1 MTILNDIVQNTREK
15 LVHKKIEVPLEKIKL
30 QIDSLKLPKGAF
42 KENLINKDQ
51 AIIAEIKKA
60 SPSAGIISENFNPVE
75 KAKEY
80 EAFGASAL
88 SILTEEDFFQG
99 SSQFL
104 MDVKAVSKLPIIRKD
119 FMIDEYQIYE
129 AKLMGADCILLIVS
143 VLSDDEITKFVEL
156 ADSLE
161 LDYLIEVHDE
171 DELKRV
177 EIKVSDSHDLLVGEE
192 ADKLLDDD
200 SVTRAAIEAVQEN
213 GIVFLDEIDK
223 VCARSDARGGDV
235 SREGVQRDLLPLIA
249 PSPEV
254 IHLLQHCFGRP
265 E

>member
-1 MTILNDIVQNTREK
+1 MTILNDIVKNTQEK
-15 LVHKKIEVPLEKIKL
+15 LIEKKANVPLEEIKS
-30 QIDSLKLPKGAF
+30 QLKNLELPRGVF

-60 SPSAGIISENFNPVE
+60 SPSAGIISENFNPIE

-99 SSQFL
+99 SNQFL
-104 MDVKAVSKLPIIRKD
+104 MDVKAITKLPIIRKD

-143 VLSDDEITKFVEL
+143 VLSDDEITQFTDL
-156 ADSLE
+156 AETLE

-171 DELKRV
+171 EELRRVEHFENAMIGVNNRNLKTFEVDLNNSINLKKLFNGDNLFIAESGIKNQDDIDELKA
-177 EIKVSDSHDLLVGEE
+177 HD
-192 ADKLLDDD
+192 
-200 SVTRAAIEAVQEN
+200 IH
-213 GIVFLDEIDK
+213 VFLIGESLMK
-223 VCARSDARGGDV
+223 GDFV
-235 SREGVQRDLLPLIA
+235 
-249 PSPEV
+249 
-254 IHLLQHCFGRP
+254 
-265 E
+265 

>member
-1 MTILNDIVQNTREK
+1 MTILNDIVKNTREK
-15 LVHKKIEVPLEKIKL
+15 LVHKKIKIPLEKIKL
-30 QIDSLKLPKGAF
+30 ELDSLKLPKGAF
-42 KENLINKDQ
+42 KENLVNKDQ

-60 SPSAGIISENFNPVE
+60 SPSAGIISESFNPVE

-119 FMIDEYQIYE
+119 FMIDKYQIYE

-143 VLSDDEITKFVEL
+143 VLSDDEITQFVEL

-171 DELKRV
+171 DELKRIEHFENAIIGV
-177 EIKVSDSHDLLVGEE
+177 NNRDLKTFEVDLNNSVNLKRVFTGKNLFVAESGIKNQSDIDLLKEH
-192 ADKLLDDD
+192 D
-200 SVTRAAIEAVQEN
+200 IH
-213 GIVFLDEIDK
+213 VFLIGESLMK
-223 VCARSDARGGDV
+223 GDFV
-235 SREGVQRDLLPLIA
+235 
-249 PSPEV
+249 
-254 IHLLQHCFGRP
+254 
-265 E
+265 

>member
-1 MTILNDIVQNTREK
+1 MTILNDIVKNTQEK
-15 LVHKKIEVPLEKIKL
+15 LIEKKANMPLEEIKS
-30 QIDSLKLPKGAF
+30 QLKNLELPRGVF

-99 SSQFL
+99 SNQFL
-104 MDVKAVSKLPIIRKD
+104 MDVKAITKLPIIRKD

-129 AKLMGADCILLIVS
+129 AKLMGADCILLIAS
-143 VLSDDEITKFVEL
+143 VLSDNEITQFTDL
-156 ADSLE
+156 AETLE

-171 DELKRV
+171 DELRRV
-177 EIKVSDSHDLLVGEE
+177 EHFENAMIGVNNRNLKTFEVDLSNSINLKKLFKGDNLFIAESGIKNQDDIDELKNHDIHAFLIGESLM
-192 ADKLLDDD
+192 K
-200 SVTRAAIEAVQEN
+200 
-213 GIVFLDEIDK
+213 
-223 VCARSDARGGDV
+223 GDFV
-235 SREGVQRDLLPLIA
+235 
-249 PSPEV
+249 
-254 IHLLQHCFGRP
+254 
-265 E
+265 

>member
-1 MTILNDIVQNTREK
+1 
-15 LVHKKIEVPLEKIKL
+15 VHKKIKIPLEKIKL
-30 QIDSLKLPKGAF
+30 ELDSLKLPKGAF
-42 KENLINKDQ
+42 KENLVNKDQ

-60 SPSAGIISENFNPVE
+60 SPSAGIISESFNPVE

-119 FMIDEYQIYE
+119 FMIDKYQIYE

-143 VLSDDEITKFVEL
+143 VLSDDEITQFVEL

-177 EIKVSDSHDLLVGEE
+177 EHFENAIIGVNNRDLKTFEVDLNNSVNLKRVFTGKNLFVAESGIKNQSDIDLLKEH
-192 ADKLLDDD
+192 D
-200 SVTRAAIEAVQEN
+200 IH
-213 GIVFLDEIDK
+213 VFLIGESLMK
-223 VCARSDARGGDV
+223 GDFV
-235 SREGVQRDLLPLIA
+235 
-249 PSPEV
+249 
-254 IHLLQHCFGRP
+254 
-265 E
+265 